1 MDNEL
6 MSNIS
11 RHFLFSILSQDQITG
26 IKIIETIAESKT
38 DDIDEFL
45 TSLKINLEG
54 YFWRLGVGMKNYEK
68 IRIQELKDL
77 RNIDSQESLEG
88 MN

>member
-1 MDNEL
+1 MPNV
-6 MSNIS
+6 S

-38 DDIDEFL
+38 EDVDEFL

-54 YFWRLGVGMKNYEK
+54 YFWRLGVGMKNYDNL
-68 IRIQELKDL
+68 RLQELKDL
-77 RNIDSQESLEG
+77 KNLHLEENVEG
-88 MN
+88 I

>member
-6 MSNIS
+6 MPNVS

-38 DDIDEFL
+38 EDVDEFL

-68 IRIQELKDL
+68 LRLQELKDL
-77 RNIDSQESLEG
+77 KNLHLEE
-88 MN
+88 NVEDI